1 MILKKRISVL
11 LPAMLLAT
19 GMVFGQSEA
28 EKGLEAITESAVRGQ
43 LEFLASDWTEGR
55 AVGTKGGYMAADYI
69 ASILKLYGIEPF
81 GDVEQRTPTR
91 SERRDGVLPSQEK
104 TYFQNFTLLEYSPG
118 EEQNLSVVTHSPGRE
133 SAADFTFKTDF
144 DVTPGTVGRSGKAPL
159 VFAGYGFKEENG
171 KYNDLAQV
179 DVNGKIAVILSGFPG
194 HKNAESEGYKKFAPQ
209 GRYAQYYLERNKTDL
224 LSKAGALAIIRVS
237 TTSDPSLAWAQ
248 NDIYPVKGDYYEADE
263 ALSSYY
269 DTRMAMPGDSIA
281 ADIPVFTVSARVGH
295 EILSGSG
302 LNLEAFEK
310 TVSEKMQPLSR
321 GLAGKSVSF
330 KTTVKSQIVKARN
343 VVGMIEGEKKDE
355 FIVVGGHYDHVG
367 KWDGWIWNGADDNA
381 SGTVGVMTIAKAFK
395 ATGKKPEKTVIFA
408 AWDGEE
414 KGLWGSRYFVR
425 EAMKQ
430 QMNIVLKLNY
440 DMIARDTEN
449 DSMKN
454 KASMVYTKANA
465 GIEKI
470 TRQHIEDYNINL
482 DLAYR
487 ASERPSGGSDHAPFA
502 QENIPIF
509 YFMAAMH
516 PDYHLPSDEL
526 SKINWE
532 KMVNIIKIGFLN
544 TWNFANSNEFLAPE
558 GITLEN

>member
-1 MILKKRISVL
+1 MILKKKIFML

-19 GMVFGQSEA
+19 GMVYGQSEA
-28 EKGLEAITESAVRGQ
+28 EKGLEAITESAVKGQ

-55 AVGTKGGYMAADYI
+55 AVGTKGGFMAADYI
-69 ASILKLYGIEPF
+69 ASILKIYGVQPF
-81 GDVEQRTPTR
+81 GDVEQKSPTR

-104 TYFQNFTLLEYSPG
+104 TFFQNFTLLEYSPG

-133 SAADFTFKTDF
+133 SAVDFAFKTDF

-159 VFAGYGFKEENG
+159 VFTGYGFKEVDG
-171 KYNDLAQV
+171 KYNDLDKV
-179 DVNGKIAVILSGFPG
+179 DVNGKIVVILSGFPG
-194 HKNAESEGYKKFAPQ
+194 HKNTESEGYKKFAPQ

-224 LSKAGALAIIRVS
+224 LSKAGALAIIRVV

-281 ADIPVFTVSARVGH
+281 SDIPVFTVSARVGH

-310 TVSEKMQPLSR
+310 TVSEKLQPLSR
-321 GLAGKSVSF
+321 ALAGKSVSF
-330 KTTVKSQIVKARN
+330 KTTVNSQIVKARN
-343 VVGMIEGEKKDE
+343 VVGMIEGENKDE

-367 KWDGWIWNGADDNA
+367 KWNGWIWNGADDNA

-440 DMIARDTEN
+440 DMIARDIEN

-544 TWNFANSNEFLAPE
+544 TWSFANSNDFLAPE
-558 GITLEN
+558 GITLDK